1 MSTRVWIAPAAAP
14 SGPAWTTYRRMAS
27 RTGCPSAPSCSACWS
42 SFRLTGLFLHYSK
55 NEDKRD
61 FFWVAQG
68 GTPSLHRRR
77 GRGAPSTTA
86 SCWAHPHT
94 PYLGRS
100 DVDAAAVVDGI

>member
-1 MSTRVWIAPAAAP
+1 MSTCVWIAPAAAP

-77 GRGAPSTTA
+77 GRGGGG
-86 SCWAHPHT
+86 
-94 PYLGRS
+94 GRPPGGG
-100 DVDAAAVVDGI
+100 VFFFFFFFFVGCVFFFVVFFV